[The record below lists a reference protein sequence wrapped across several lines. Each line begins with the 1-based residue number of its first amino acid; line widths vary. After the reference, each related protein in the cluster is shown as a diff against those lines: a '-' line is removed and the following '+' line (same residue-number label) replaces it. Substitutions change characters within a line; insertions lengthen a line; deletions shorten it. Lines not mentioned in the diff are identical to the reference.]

1 MAEIA
6 EMLGVTRQ
14 RVGQLIETY
23 EDFPSPEVELSGGR
37 VWSRTAIETWIVSHP
52 ERAPGRPE
60 PEQKKRRFFGK
71 SAGSMFTRFTD
82 LARQSIV
89 LAQEEARLLNHNYIG
104 TEHLVLGLLALGDG
118 VAWAALSALNV
129 DVDRVRGKVLA
140 VIGRGAETPQGHI
153 PFTPR
158 SKKVLE
164 LALAEALELGHN
176 YIGTEHV
183 LLAITTEPDGLG
195 WKTLA
200 ELGLGTKQ
208 VRETV
213 MTTLHSYVR
222 GSKPPPGGPTAA
234 RPEPTAADAAC
245 SFCGKP
251 SADVNKLVAGP
262 GIYICD
268 ECVALCDEIIAGS
281 SKRQAEGGEVDVR
294 ERLERLERLVAR
306 LAPDDG

>member
-1 MAEIA
+1 MFERF
-6 EMLGVTRQ
+6 T
-14 RVGQLIETY
+14 
-23 EDFPSPEVELSGGR
+23 
-37 VWSRTAIETWIVSHP
+37 
-52 ERAPGRPE
+52 ERA
-60 PEQKKRRFFGK
+60 
-71 SAGSMFTRFTD
+71 
-82 LARQSIV
+82 RQVVV
-89 LAQEEARLLNHNYIG
+89 LAQDEARSFGHGFIG
-104 TEHLVLGLLALGDG
+104 TEHLLLGLLREEEGIGARVLEALE
-118 VAWAALSALNV
+118 L
-129 DVDRVRGKVLA
+129 DVDHVRAEVERRLP
-140 VIGRGAETPQGHI
+140 RGEVTATGQI
-153 PFTPR
+153 PFTPAAKR
-158 SKKVLE
+158 TLE
-164 LALAEALELGHN
+164 LALREGLALGHN

-213 MTTLHSYVR
+213 MTTLQSYVR